1 MLNALGV
8 LDESEISLNKAI
20 TTKDPDGN
28 DVVVLQMSC
37 KIEKSRGIQY
47 RIDVQKPSVLE
58 LNKEQ
63 VQSMVNEFRA
73 ECEALAIQYN
83 VPII

>member
-1 MLNALGV
+1 MLNV
-8 LDESEISLNKAI
+8 LDESVISLDKAI

-37 KIEKSRGIQY
+37 KLEKSRGIQY
-47 RIDVQKPSVLE
+47 RIDVQKPSVFE
-58 LNKEQ
+58 QNKEQ

-73 ECEALAIQYN
+73 ECEALAIQYG